1 MKQIFLAVTLLTLCT
16 PLASRCQDAAT
27 EERLKQLSGRIEDLI
42 AGQEAQRKQIDKLYR
57 ELGDLRE
64 QQTKPNTSYAAHED
78 LKRLADAIKT
88 VDSKRVEDNEKI
100 GATLDKIKKTLESSI
115 KSPRGPGNQP
125 GERERPSA
133 DRPPGSTSKP
143 PPEKGLG
150 EYTIQP
156 GDTIS
161 AIIAAYKEK
170 NIKLTEK
177 QILGANPGLVPE
189 KMKVGQKIWIPAPQ

>member
-27 EERLKQLSGRIEDLI
+27 EVRFKQL
-42 AGQEAQRKQIDKLYR
+42 
-57 ELGDLRE
+57 
-64 QQTKPNTSYAAHED
+64 
-78 LKRLADAIKT
+78 
-88 VDSKRVEDNEKI
+88 SKRVEDNEKI

-170 NIKLTEK
+170 NIK
-177 QILGANPGLVPE
+177 
-189 KMKVGQKIWIPAPQ
+189 